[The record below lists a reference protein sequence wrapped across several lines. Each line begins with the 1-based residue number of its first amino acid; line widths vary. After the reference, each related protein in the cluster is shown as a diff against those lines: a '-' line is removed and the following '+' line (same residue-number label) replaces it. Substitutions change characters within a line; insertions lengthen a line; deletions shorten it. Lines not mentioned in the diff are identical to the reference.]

1 MRNLILSCVILSLVS
16 MSPLALQADDAGARA
31 IIESAIERNGGE
43 KRLAKVKGT
52 ASKIKGSVNV
62 NGIPIPFTGEI
73 ASHGGTRQRISVS
86 LSIDGQAI
94 AFVSVV
100 NQGEGWRKI
109 VDNTV
114 EMTADELTEAKASAY
129 SVYVQTLIP
138 LRDKAFE
145 LTSFG
150 EREVAGRKVGGVTVS
165 HEGRRPIN
173 LFFDKETYRLLR
185 SEVTV
190 RDEATFKEVQEESTM
205 SDFKEF
211 DGVPRATKITVK
223 RNGQLHAEI
232 EVEDFKTSE
241 TVDEALFA
249 KP

>member
-1 MRNLILSCVILSLVS
+1 MRTLLFSVVITSLAILS
-16 MSPLALQADDAGARA
+16 PRTLQADDAGARA
-31 IIESAIERNGGE
+31 IIEAAIERNGGE
-43 KRLAKVKGT
+43 KRLAKAKGT
-52 ASKIKGSVNV
+52 SSKIKGSVQV
-62 NGIPIPFTGEI
+62 NSIPVPITGDI
-73 ASHGGTRQRISVS
+73 ASHGGTRQRISVA
-86 LSIDGQAI
+86 LSIDGQAV

-100 NQGEGWRKI
+100 NQSEGWRKI

-114 EMTADELTEAKASAY
+114 EMTADELIEAKASAY
-129 SVYVQTLIP
+129 SAHVQTLIP

-150 EREVAGRKVGGVTVS
+150 EREVGGRKVVGITVT

-173 LFFDKETYRLLR
+173 LFFDKENYRLLR
-185 SEVTV
+185 TEMTV
-190 RDEATFKEVQEESTM
+190 RDETTFKEVPEESTM

-211 DGVPRATKITVK
+211 NGIPRATKITVK
-223 RNGQLHAEI
+223 RNGQLYADL

-241 TVDEALFA
+241 TVDETLFA